1 MTQKEAIQSIEE
13 TYRLNKYDL
22 RLIDKKDKV
31 IFVGQAVWDA
41 IQHTGMLKHKKLFYA
56 GSKIFYKG
64 IKIQLIK

>member
-13 TYRLNKYDL
+13 TYRLNKYHL
-22 RLIDKKDKV
+22 RYISKKDKR

-41 IQHTGMLKHKKLFYA
+41 IQHTGMLKHKHLLYA
-56 GSKIFYKG
+56 GGIYYKG

>member
-22 RLIDKKDKV
+22 RLIDKKDKR
-31 IFVGQAVWDA
+31 IFVGQLVWDA
-41 IQHTGMLKHKKLFYA
+41 IQHTGMLKDKNLFYA

-64 IKIQLIK
+64 VQIQLIK